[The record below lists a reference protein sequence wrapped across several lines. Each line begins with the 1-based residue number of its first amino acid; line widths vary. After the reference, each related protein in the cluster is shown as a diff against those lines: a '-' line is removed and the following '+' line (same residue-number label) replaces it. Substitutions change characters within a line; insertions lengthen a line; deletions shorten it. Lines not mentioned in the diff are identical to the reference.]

1 MSRNN
6 SISLMFVCTTVMY
19 VFVKG
24 ADDDA
29 TTRVFS
35 RRCCEV
41 NGTAVKAVCGG
52 LPNLRKYYFLN
63 IVKTNIPLRFIINFW
78 FTRSDSE
85 KHWKTQIGLRAC
97 PKNNCAI

>member
-52 LPNLRKYYFLN
+52 LPNLRKYYFLY
-63 IVKTNIPLRFIINFW
+63 IVKTNIPLGFIINFW
-78 FTRSDSE
+78 FARSDSE
-85 KHWKTQIGLRAC
+85 K
-97 PKNNCAI
+97 NCAI